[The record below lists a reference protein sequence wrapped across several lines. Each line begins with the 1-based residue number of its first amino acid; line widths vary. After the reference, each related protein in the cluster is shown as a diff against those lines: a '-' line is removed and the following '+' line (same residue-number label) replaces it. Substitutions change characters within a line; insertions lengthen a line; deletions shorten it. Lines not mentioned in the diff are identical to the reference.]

1 LNLNS
6 FISVNRN
13 LVYIWNMGKIMK
25 WEILIFL
32 VVIIN
37 IFLAFPLSATE
48 TGEIKGQ
55 VLDHQGIGLPGVEI
69 TAEGPSLQ
77 GRRAIVSSE
86 NGSFQFLLMPV
97 GDYTLSFRLQGFQT
111 YLLENVIV
119 RLGRVTDVTP

>member
-1 LNLNS
+1 MNLNS

-55 VLDHQGIGLPGVEI
+55 VLDDQGIGLPGVEI